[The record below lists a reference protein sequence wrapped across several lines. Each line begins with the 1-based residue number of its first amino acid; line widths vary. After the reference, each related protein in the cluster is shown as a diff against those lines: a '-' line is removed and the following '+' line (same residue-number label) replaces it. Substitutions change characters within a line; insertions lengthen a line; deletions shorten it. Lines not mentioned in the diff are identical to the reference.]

1 VMAMDYETI
10 AERLLSEEV
19 VGSTQAANATANIA
33 MKWMHCPGISF
44 DFTKSQMK
52 TYRARLNRIGI
63 NIAQPYDVTRH
74 SVVMIRR
81 AEEIV
86 TSDVLELPEFYRHA
100 PRPRHLRL
108 VA

>member
-1 VMAMDYETI
+1 MLVATLETL
-10 AERLLSEEV
+10 ALL
-19 VGSTQAANATANIA
+19 AFIA

-44 DFTKSQMK
+44 DFKKSQMK